1 MTNKTDELIL
11 SIERDSVSR
20 LLDLA
25 ERMAKDK
32 RIEPNLTGLISENRL
47 KNELEVTSQTLKLWR
62 DKGLKPYLPPV
73 AGTKKRYYKINDVLA
88 FLEVS

>member
-1 MTNKTDELIL
+1 MTDRTNELIL
-11 SIERDSVSR
+11 AIERDSVSR
-20 LLDLA
+20 LLDIV

-73 AGTKKRYYKINDVLA
+73 VGTKKRYYKINDVLG
-88 FLEVS
+88 FLEVN